1 MNKKRRRPAEALPK
15 ACEACEVCETCE
27 TCEVASATECTGL
40 MPALPEDMAEDES
53 RAALYAIHSAKGSRE
68 DK

>member
-1 MNKKRRRPAEALPK
+1 MNKKRRRPAEAFPK
-15 ACEACEVCETCE
+15 DYEGCE